1 MLKVDATSPSLSPS
15 SPPSGR
21 NPFSPQSRGSDPHTA
36 SPESTSPTSSHGLG
50 DDSGSE
56 AGLSPMRRA
65 YSEQILSTTETTALQ
80 VATPGPRPALAGA
93 HKEHVLLQL
102 LQRAADTPEELLL
115 YTSELTTAGLLSRTV
130 IEQLCSSLGVRP
142 EVLAAAAG
150 GTPVPTDADAA
161 APAAADDAGAATAA
175 AEAPP
180 TVFGSLLQAG
190 VLPSRQQLTKLSL
203 HQPQAANIADG
214 LRSRFASEFVPLKKL
229 GHGAF
234 GSVFRARH
242 ALDGRE
248 YAIKRVAFWLEP
260 GRSGSAEEAAQR
272 ALREVQALAVL
283 NHPNVCR
290 YYSAW
295 IETDWASL
303 QPATAAAVRRA
314 QPAVP
319 LLRGPQLVA
328 AMDASEDADA
338 AAAAAA
344 STSGGVIFE
353 DGSSAA
359 PLSAPPPSGNG
370 GGNGDGNGD
379 RDDSPNRMGDRR
391 SSATARA
398 SASSEEATQSGGG
411 HSDSSGPHSLTLSGE
426 SFSFTPAQ
434 HVRAE
439 RAALNGAAGM
449 PGAAGGAGMPG
460 ARLQWSYR
468 KALFIQM
475 ELCEARTLRDYL
487 QARDREVAAAPAE
500 RRGYAGVHCA
510 ESLNLWHQITAGLH
524 HVHVCGLVHRDL
536 KPANCCFQGS
546 YIKLMDFGLA
556 RYYGKA
562 KGPNPM
568 AEGADLA
575 GDGDSPS
582 RARQRVG
589 GTAGVGTPG
598 YAAPEQLAAGELSAA
613 CDLFPLG
620 LIGFELFHPFG
631 SAMERAK
638 LFDQLRA
645 QRAAALEPL
654 GKRWPTLAPLLAA
667 LLSAS
672 PAARPPADALLDAQ
686 VDLSRVFRG
695 RTPSPP
701 SSPSPAASP
710 SSVPFGASSPP
721 GPTGTLTDLPPLS
734 PALPPAAL
742 PPAAATA
749 LPPSCADAAAAASA
763 GRSSGEWSG
772 SGACDDASSAA
783 AQLGRTVLTV
793 STAGRAPSPEVVAA
807 AAGGSSADADAEGGT
822 PLQQQ
827 WRAELEAEQKAHDA
841 TREALAAMKA
851 QLQAERDAHMRVRDE
866 LARVRAEEARR

>member
-1 MLKVDATSPSLSPS
+1 M
-15 SPPSGR
+15 
-21 NPFSPQSRGSDPHTA
+21 
-36 SPESTSPTSSHGLG
+36 
-50 DDSGSE
+50 
-56 AGLSPMRRA
+56 
-65 YSEQILSTTETTALQ
+65 
-80 VATPGPRPALAGA
+80 
-93 HKEHVLLQL
+93 LLQL

-150 GTPVPTDADAA
+150 GTPVPADADAA
-161 APAAADDAGAATAA
+161 APAAADDAGASTAA

-359 PLSAPPPSGNG
+359 PLSASAERQRRRRRRRQRRPRRQPQPDGRPPLV
-370 GGNGDGNGD
+370 GDGARVGVVGRGD
-379 RDDSPNRMGDRR
+379 AERR
-391 SSATARA
+391 RPLRLVGAALA
-398 SASSEEATQSGGG
+398 
-411 HSDSSGPHSLTLSGE
+411 
-426 SFSFTPAQ
+426 
-434 HVRAE
+434 HVIGRELLVHAGAARAE

-598 YAAPEQLAAGELSAA
+598 TPRRSSSPPGSSRRRATSSRWGSSASSSSIRLGPRWSAPSCLTSCGRSA
-613 CDLFPLG
+613 P
-620 LIGFELFHPFG
+620 PPSSRWG
-631 SAMERAK
+631 SGGR
-638 LFDQLRA
+638 
-645 QRAAALEPL
+645 
-654 GKRWPTLAPLLAA
+654 RWRRCSPPSSRRRPPRGRPPTLCPRRAGRPL
-667 LLSAS
+667 
-672 PAARPPADALLDAQ
+672 ARLPRP
-686 VDLSRVFRG
+686 
-695 RTPSPP
+695 TPSPP

-721 GPTGTLTDLPPLS
+721 GPTGRLLTDLPPLS

-749 LPPSCADAAAAASA
+749 LPPSCADAAAAAFPPA
-763 GRSSGEWSG
+763 ARAASGVG

-807 AAGGSSADADAEGGT
+807 AAGGSSTDADAEGGT

-851 QLQAERDAHMRVRDE
+851 QLQAERDAHMRRRRTSWRGCGRRRRAAVAVEQADLTTLLHSCPR
-866 LARVRAEEARR
+866 ARSRLPSPCP